1 MHFGLIFDNFI
12 KGKLLSLETIG
23 KYPIFFKPFRRERE
37 RENPSYPTWHDAV
50 VEGSLLNTEDHLG
63 HLAQPLVG
71 HAEGDLGGQQDPR
84 LVLPAQPVVDG
95 DRGVVLL
102 ILPGQGEHVDG
113 SLALCDGVIARVAP
127 EEGGHAG
134 LLARLDG
141 LYVESGLG
149 GVSGRELDQAA
160 GLRPPHIQ

>member
-1 MHFGLIFDNFI
+1 MEKSKYFPTFQERDN
-12 KGKLLSLETIG
+12 TISH
-23 KYPIFFKPFRRERE
+23 I
-37 RENPSYPTWHDAV
+37 SPTWHDAII
-50 VEGSLLNTEDHLG
+50 ERSLLNTEDHLG

-141 LYVESGLG
+141 LYVESWLG